1 MKRILFFFLFSIYL
15 ITYSPAFHSSDG
27 QAMFATAESLA
38 RRGAW
43 DIEQLRW
50 MGLQQGTFGLD
61 GRLYSR
67 KGVGQPLLALPLTEL
82 GLLAPFFGTATA
94 TLLFGSLLAALTAVL
109 LAAYLQALGFRD
121 RTALIAALIFGTG
134 TMALPYAKTFF
145 SDPLAGTLLLA
156 TAFSLLKLRQ
166 TGRARFA
173 LAAGLA
179 LGWAVA
185 TRYAEAVF
193 LAVFGLEMLVSGF
206 RFQVSG
212 SKFKVQNPESKVQ
225 SSKPKVTF
233 YASRFTHHASRIT
246 QNFPPFIIHYSLFA
260 LPIAAIGFSLLGFNL
275 ARYGNPLN
283 TGYLPQETFS
293 AIWWQGIA
301 GQLVSPGRGFLWY
314 NPILL
319 LGFFGVRYFWRNH
332 RTELWG
338 IATVILIHLLLYGK
352 WFMWHGGFAW
362 GARFM
367 VPTLPFWIILLAP
380 VLENAS
386 RRTKWLIGGLWAIS
400 ALMQIP
406 GAAVDF
412 DLWQNRLLETGLP
425 LFAPETFFR
434 WQFSPLLQ
442 TWQFIRVPNLD
453 VAWVVGGAVQWGLL
467 AILLTNFAVAAAA
480 LARKTPTR
488 RNVSVGMVAVT
499 AIALLFFA
507 HRAQP
512 ADLRAAFTEINVFDA
527 PVIYQNPEIATAV
540 AELDKGHAPVLGL
553 GNFEPEAVM
562 RAATDRTAV
571 WWLPPF
577 QNETEA
583 YLLDNFG
590 VAYTGNFGERRW
602 LLFARPDGDTRRMN
616 THFGRA
622 ITLVSAQVSANLH
635 ENAPLAV
642 TLVWHAE
649 QPVPQNYQIF
659 IHLKNAAG
667 ETVAQTDG
675 QPVHWTRP
683 TSSWQAGETITDR
696 HALWVGTLPPDTYTL
711 VAGLYLPETGQRL
724 PTESGDAVVIGEW

>member
-1 MKRILFFFLFSIYL
+1 MKRILFLFLFSIYL
-15 ITYSPAFHSSDG
+15 LSYSPAFHSSDG

-61 GRLYSR
+61 GLLYSR
-67 KGVGQPLLALPLTEL
+67 KGAGQPLLALPLTAL
-82 GLLAPFFGTATA
+82 GLVIPFFGTATA
-94 TLLFGSLLAALTAVL
+94 TLLFGSLLTALTAVL
-109 LAAYLQALGFRD
+109 VAAYLQTLGFRD
-121 RTALIAALIFGTG
+121 RTALLAGLIFGTG

-166 TGRARFA
+166 TGHGRFA
-173 LAAGLA
+173 LTAGLA

-193 LAVFGLEMLVSGF
+193 LAVFGAEMLISEFKIRGF
-206 RFQVSG
+206 RFKAKNHFSL
-212 SKFKVQNPESKVQ
+212 
-225 SSKPKVTF
+225 
-233 YASRFTHHASRIT
+233 FTLHV
-246 QNFPPFIIHYSLFA
+246 SLFA
-260 LPIAAIGFSLLGFNL
+260 LPIAIIGFSLLAFNVV
-275 ARYGNPLN
+275 RYGNPLS

-314 NPILL
+314 NLILWMS
-319 LGFFGVRYFWRNH
+319 FFGIRHFWRNH
-332 RTELWG
+332 RTELWH
-338 IATVILIHLLLYGK
+338 IAAVILIHLLLYGK

-386 RRTKWLIGGLWAIS
+386 RRVKWLIGGLWAVS
-400 ALMQIP
+400 VSMQIL

-425 LFAPETFFR
+425 LFAPETFFDP
-434 WQFSPLLQ
+434 QFSPLLK
-442 TWQFIRVPNLD
+442 TWQFIAVPNLD
-453 VAWVVGGAVQWGLL
+453 VAWVVNGTIQWGLL
-467 AILLTNFAVAAAA
+467 AALLANFGVAAMALTKKSAALRNASAGAAA
-480 LARKTPTR
+480 LTT
-488 RNVSVGMVAVT
+488 VF
-499 AIALLFFA
+499 LLAAA

-512 ADLRAAFTEINVFDA
+512 ADLRAAFSQINTLDA
-527 PVIYQNPEIATAV
+527 PIIYQNPEIATTV
-540 AELDKGHAPVLGL
+540 AELDKGRAPVLGL
-553 GNFEPEAVM
+553 GNFEPKAIARM
-562 RAATDRTAV
+562 TDGATAV

-577 QNETEA
+577 KNETEA

-590 VAYTGNFGERRW
+590 VARVETFGERRL
-602 LLFARPDGDTRRMN
+602 LLFARPDGKPQTINTR
-616 THFGRA
+616 FGRE
-622 ITLVSAQVSANLH
+622 IVLETVQMSAQLH

-642 TLVWHAE
+642 TLVWHTE
-649 QPVPQNYQIF
+649 KTVPQNYQIF

-667 ETVAQTDG
+667 ETVVQTDG

-683 TSSWQAGETITDR
+683 TSSWQTGETITDR
-696 HALWVGTLPPDTYTL
+696 HALWVNALSPGKYSLA
-711 VAGLYLPETGQRL
+711 VGLYLPETGERL
-724 PTESGDAVVIGEW
+724 HTDSGADAVEIEW